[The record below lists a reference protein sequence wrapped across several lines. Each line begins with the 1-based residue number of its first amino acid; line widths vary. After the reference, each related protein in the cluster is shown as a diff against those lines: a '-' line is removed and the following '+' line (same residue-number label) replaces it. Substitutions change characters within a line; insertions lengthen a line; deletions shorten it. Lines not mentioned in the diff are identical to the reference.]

1 MAIRAFPYK
10 WTCLV
15 GLMFLA
21 STLWADIVL
30 DSLGI
35 LFVAVSIFC
44 LFASAIA
51 SIVLAVIHRSRSS
64 LYRVLLNVV
73 VCLLF
78 FPTIRLGDSL
88 RDRLFLMRLAR
99 FQEVT
104 NLLIGNEAA
113 KVNHEAYVTAAR
125 LPPGYS
131 NLHVADMVLINFT
144 KENITVRYITRDS
157 SALGHRGYMYR
168 SDDDPA
174 ALTKDFPKLGYTR
187 IAPHWFFFSD

>member
-1 MAIRAFPYK
+1 
-10 WTCLV
+10 
-15 GLMFLA
+15 MFLA

-35 LFVAVSIFC
+35 LFVAVSLLC

-88 RDRLFLMRLAR
+88 RDRIFLMRLAR

-168 SDDDPA
+168 LDDNPA
-174 ALTKDFPKLGYTR
+174 ALTKDFPELGYTR